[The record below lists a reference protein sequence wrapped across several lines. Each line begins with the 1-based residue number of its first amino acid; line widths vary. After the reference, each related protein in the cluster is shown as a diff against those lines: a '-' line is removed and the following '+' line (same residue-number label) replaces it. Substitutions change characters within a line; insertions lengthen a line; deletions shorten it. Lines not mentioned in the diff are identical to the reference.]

1 MQAYKVV
8 AEKISD
14 SFSGIRKKT
23 TKNKQRALQVPL
35 PPPVGRGKVPTI
47 SESMGRTASLAVLS

>member
-14 SFSGIRKKT
+14 SFSGIKKKA
-23 TKNKQRALQVPL
+23 TK
-35 PPPVGRGKVPTI
+35 I
-47 SESMGRTASLAVLS
+47 SKERCRCRRTPMHD